1 MSMVRAVHTHTRF
14 MLSIVALAAAG
25 CVPLIEMPP
34 PSDDGPRISELHAA
48 LVPAELG
55 CQVTLAFDFEAPES
69 EVSRVSAGWVWRI
82 GRRARTGRDTLT
94 VAEGTFEGHRRGEA
108 VAHTVPLQSGTY
120 TYYVQ
125 VEDRSGRKSNV
136 LRTTVSVG
144 GWGAPEC

>member
-1 MSMVRAVHTHTRF
+1 MVRAVRTHVGF
-14 MLSIVALAAAG
+14 VLSIVTLAALG
-25 CVPLIEMPP
+25 CAPLVEMAP
-34 PSDDGPRISELHAA
+34 PSDDGPRISELRAA

-55 CQVTLAFDFEAPES
+55 CQVDLAFDFEAPKA
-69 EVSRVSAGWVWRI
+69 EVSRVSAGWVWRV
-82 GRRARTGRDTLT
+82 GRRARTGRDALT

-108 VAHTVPLQSGTY
+108 VAHTIPLQSGTY

-125 VEDRSGRKSNV
+125 VEDRAGRTSNV